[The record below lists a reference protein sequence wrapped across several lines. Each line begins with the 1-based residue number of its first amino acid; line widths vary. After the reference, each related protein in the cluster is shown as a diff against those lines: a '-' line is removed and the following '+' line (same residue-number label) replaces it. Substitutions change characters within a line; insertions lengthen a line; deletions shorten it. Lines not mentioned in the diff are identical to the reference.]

1 MCLGRPVSHMSGK
14 SCKAGGMSAL
24 PPCVYSV
31 RDSVDYRLA
40 LAVEPLPL

>member
-24 PPCVYSV
+24 PPCVYS
-31 RDSVDYRLA
+31 DETASTTA
-40 LAVEPLPL
+40 